1 MAYLSPEDH
10 KSIQENDLNQVFF
23 SDPLSEVARKAKRN
37 LMVVSFLAIL
47 VATLKLEVSGFLG
60 LQAKNLNLGNSLAQG
75 LAAVVVLYLL
85 VSFLLYV
92 YIDCSAWKFRREL
105 QATEPYLKL
114 LRTLE
119 SHLSTLKQHASQ
131 SVSWISKLKTENP
144 VDQKDF
150 WEQQI
155 GITNESLRQVKEGV
169 ESLENEFRPTFAS
182 WKKLI
187 LGMDRLSWRLKARFF
202 QLCFIDIGLPILI
215 ALLALWE
222 CYPNIGLIFA
232 RLFG

>member
-85 VSFLLYV
+85 VSFLLHV
-92 YIDCSAWKFRREL
+92 YIDCSAWKFQREL

-155 GITNESLRQVKEGV
+155 GITNESLQQVKEGV

>member
-1 MAYLSPEDH
+1 MVYLSPEDH
-10 KSIQENDLNQVFF
+10 RSIQENDLNQVFF

-37 LMVVSFLAIL
+37 LMVVSFIAIL
-47 VATLKLEVSGFLG
+47 VATLELEISGFLG

-75 LAAVVVLYLL
+75 LAAAVVLYLL
-85 VSFLLYV
+85 VSFLLHV

-119 SHLSTLKQHASQ
+119 SHLSTLKQQASQ

-187 LGMDRLSWRLKARFF
+187 SGMDRLSWRLKARFF